1 MVRFGL
7 GLSTLLLLLAS
18 AGLAEGT
25 GQAAAVSAA
34 VPEPSW
40 MEPVRLLVGAVFTA
54 LAGWASVLMCKL
66 ISKVAERAGR
76 RLTVEQEQHL
86 QDFLD
91 LAVRGAEEASAAKG
105 LRGTGA
111 TKFAEVL
118 KAAQTKFPALDDD
131 LIRRG
136 VNAAVN
142 RVKGIGRTGN
152 E

>member
-1 MVRFGL
+1 
-7 GLSTLLLLLAS
+7 
-18 AGLAEGT
+18 
-25 GQAAAVSAA
+25 
-34 VPEPSW
+34 

-91 LAVRGAEEASAAKG
+91 LAVRASEEASAAKG
-105 LRGTGA
+105 LKGA
-111 TKFAEVL
+111 GAAKFTEVL

-136 VNAAVN
+136 VNAAVSK
-142 RVKGIGRTGN
+142 VKGIGRTGN